1 MKFWSNF
8 TALAIH
14 SLRDKMD
21 IFFNLFFPAMTLIV
35 LGFVFS
41 GIYNAPTV
49 KVGITGNVPKI
60 EGVSFKSFENISM
73 LKKAVAKHDVDF
85 GVSLSSTLLNVYL
98 NPSNAQSNE
107 YYISL
112 GKKIAAILNKEK
124 GTTPVIKVTKR
135 EVSFSEQKLSYLDT
149 LIPGILALSIFS
161 AGIFSMTASL
171 AHLRD
176 KKIIR
181 KLWTTPLFKWHF
193 YGAFILE
200 SVVKTYISILLLLLV
215 AVITFGVHYHIQWVN
230 FSILLL
236 SSTFGMMGIGMIILL
251 FSPSAKIA
259 SEISSVIYTIVM
271 FFSGVYFPVEIMPK
285 SMQKIAYSL
294 PVIYIVNAMKYVFG
308 LRPMSSVSF
317 YGMIF
322 LMFAGFVLILIG
334 FGKLFKVE

>member
-8 TALAIH
+8 VALAIH

-41 GIYNAPTV
+41 GIYSAPTV

-60 EGVSFKSFENISM
+60 EGVSFKKFENISM
-73 LKKAVAKHDVDF
+73 LKEAVTRGNVDF
-85 GVSLSSTLLNVYL
+85 GISLSSTLLNVYL

-112 GKKIAAILNKEK
+112 GKKIATILNKEK
-124 GTTPVIKVTKR
+124 GTAPVIKVTKK

-181 KLWTTPLFKWHF
+181 KLWTAPLFKWHF

-200 SVVKTYISILLLLLV
+200 NVVKTYISILLLLLI

-322 LMFAGFVLILIG
+322 LMFAGFILILIG

>member
-8 TALAIH
+8 AALAIH

-41 GIYNAPTV
+41 GIYSAPTV

-60 EGVSFKSFENISM
+60 EGVSFKKFENISM
-73 LKKAVAKHDVDF
+73 LKEAVTRGNVDF
-85 GVSLSSTLLNVYL
+85 GISLSSTLLNVYL

-112 GKKIAAILNKEK
+112 GKKIATILNKEK
-124 GTTPVIKVTKR
+124 GTAPVIKVTKK

-181 KLWTTPLFKWHF
+181 KLWTAPLFKWHF

-200 SVVKTYISILLLLLV
+200 NVVKTYISILLLLLI

-308 LRPMSSVSF
+308 LKPMSSVGF

-322 LMFAGFVLILIG
+322 LMFAGFILILIG